1 MGRKLD
7 EQGLDILVRE
17 INKSVNTKINNIK
30 VINSATDVLM
40 SDGTN
45 VEENI
50 SANKTKITELEDE
63 LKISEN
69 TKYTTENGIKEFSCK
84 NGYVDNVIIEGETLV
99 NLWGTNGF
107 TLTGQAI
114 INNGRL
120 TCTTN
125 STGRFSNFWDKNL
138 NMLKPNT
145 TYTLVCNIIKN
156 TLPQGSRAI
165 AITQDNGDDPHAFT
179 SNIDINGGETGL
191 FAYTLTTKEDLRACK
206 CSLRSFIDNST
217 LGNGYEVELW
227 IVLLEGD
234 HTGKTNSY
242 FKGVKSVGQG
252 DSIEVLTEYSPNG
265 NVFDYTK
272 LVNGTCSYGDVGSV
286 AFYSDSNFI
295 VTLKPDVA
303 IPVTSD
309 EVYIRHCGFEIFLAE
324 LDSNKT
330 TLRMTKTSDI
340 SNIKLLNSTRFIA
353 YNVKRPTNALMSN
366 TDVKNVVISF
376 SKPKYDK
383 KQIATTL
390 RSLPNGVKDTIEKR
404 GNKYYKIQRCGEFVL
419 DNTLAWSNGNQQT
432 NTRAFRCDSIVPLTP
447 KSFSSMYCNLFKDK
461 TDPSEISLDK
471 EFIYSNTSGS
481 GVKFSVRV
489 AGSRL
494 STFNVEGLK
503 TWLQSNPIT
512 VVYELETPIIT
523 ELPNFNLRTF
533 EGSNTLLINGGVV
546 QGNASF
552 EVTNSLGS
560 GLDVLNGKVSSL
572 DTDIKTIQNNMQ
584 KIYYSTSEPT
594 SADGKDGD
602 IWVIYER

>member
-1 MGRKLD
+1 MPKLD

-69 TKYTTENGIKEFSCK
+69 TKYTTENGTKEFNCK
-84 NGYVDNVIIEGETLV
+84 NGYIDNVIIEGETLV
-99 NLWGTNGF
+99 NLWGANGF

-125 STGRFSNFWDKNL
+125 STGRFSNFLDKNL

-156 TLPQGSRAI
+156 TLPQSSRAI
-165 AITQDNGDDPHAFT
+165 AITEDNEVDPHAFT
-179 SNIDINGGETGL
+179 SNIVINGGETGL

-206 CSLRSFIDNST
+206 CSLRSSIDNST

-419 DNTLAWSNGNQQT
+419 DNTLAWSNENQQT

-481 GVKFSVRV
+481 GVKFFVRV

-533 EGSNTLLINGGVV
+533 EGSNTLLINSGVI

-602 IWVIYER
+602 LWVIYER

>member
-1 MGRKLD
+1 MPKLD

-191 FAYTLTTKEDLRACK
+191 FTYTLTTKEDLRGCK

-353 YNVKRPTNALMSN
+353 YNVKRPINALMSN

-404 GNKYYKIQRCGEFVL
+404 GNKYYKIQRCGEYVL
-419 DNTLAWSNGNQQT
+419 NNYTKIETSVVSNQVNTLGFNVFVTPAPKRSVGNFYYCVSDKFKSQVQVNKGLDEEHCLHVT
-432 NTRAFRCDSIVPLTP
+432 HADYIRFRI
-447 KSFSSMYCNLFKDK
+447 DK
-461 TDPSEISLDK
+461 TKLNSPDIQGFK
-471 EFIYSNTSGS
+471 
-481 GVKFSVRV
+481 K
-489 AGSRL
+489 
-494 STFNVEGLK
+494 
-503 TWLQSNPIT
+503 WLTENPTT

-523 ELPNFNLRTF
+523 ELPNFNPRTF
-533 EGSNTLLINGGVV
+533 EGDNTLLINSGII

-572 DTDIKTIQNNMQ
+572 DTDIKTIQNSMQ

-602 IWVIYER
+602 LWVIYER